1 MSTLKTQ
8 SGGSLEPVGS
18 EIDMP
23 GAAFDVETELAILM
37 EAQRL
42 IKSNAVER
50 IGWHTWDS
58 WAGRMEYNEE
68 TTENWMRRILRKA
81 MSNVLPNV
89 RGQAGRGKR
98 VQNATERRTRPCLH
112 RACWAVSFHAPN
124 FKGNKGK
131 HAATTTAETTAL
143 IASAIVPAKMNA
155 ARTVTSR
162 RKLRTEEYIIQGSG
176 TKRSQMGDCKT
187 SRVRPGNE
195 STPRNAYHPT
205 ANSAITQQEMQR
217 TPTAAVRS
225 QRNALMMTP
234 NAPHQL

>member
-1 MSTLKTQ
+1 MRAANQ
-8 SGGSLEPVGS
+8 IPESLPSPARHSLCAAHGS
-18 EIDMP
+18 ETRDWLNK
-23 GAAFDVETELAILM
+23 VT
-37 EAQRL
+37 
-42 IKSNAVER
+42 VR
-50 IGWHTWDS
+50 IGGATHVTDPDRS
-58 WAGRMEYNEE
+58 AYTLCGRRWWFECNIGTGYYCE
-68 TTENWMRRILRKA
+68 TCQIALSRIYPPNARGEWRRAKSAKMQTETRDRR
-81 MSNVLPNV
+81 P
-89 RGQAGRGKR
+89 
-98 VQNATERRTRPCLH
+98 LH
-112 RACWAVSFHAPN
+112 CACWAVSFHPPN
-124 FKGNKGK
+124 FNGNKGK
-131 HAATTTAETTAL
+131 HAATTTAETTAV
-143 IASAIVPAKMNA
+143 IANAIVPAKMNA